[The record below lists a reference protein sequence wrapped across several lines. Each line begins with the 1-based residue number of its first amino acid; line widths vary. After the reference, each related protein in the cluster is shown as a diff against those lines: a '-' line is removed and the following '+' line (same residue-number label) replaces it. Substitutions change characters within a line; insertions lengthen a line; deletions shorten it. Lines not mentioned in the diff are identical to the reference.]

1 MLLLLLQVYK
11 DAVRLQLVY
20 LQERDRLCADG
31 KLLWSPALFQYS
43 LQELLQEEVWLLN
56 MDNIIGE
63 DVISQCLEECA
74 AESVSSNQNF
84 ELQTVIFYWLGWW
97 WFEFWLP
104 YISWMC

>member
-1 MLLLLLQVYK
+1 MHNPLVQLIIRYYTHNTNINDATVTTVQIYK

-31 KLLWSPALFQYS
+31 KLLWSPALSQYS

-56 MDNIIGE
+56 IDNIIGE

-74 AESVSSNQNF
+74 ADSVSPNQNF
-84 ELQTVIFYWLGWW
+84 EL
-97 WFEFWLP
+97 
-104 YISWMC
+104 